1 MALSH
6 AEEQMKKYL
15 AVFAVLVAVS
25 GVFAQTQPVSER
37 RVIEVSG
44 SAEQWI
50 TPDTFTFKITVIERM
65 EKKEKVTIEQQ
76 EALLRSELS
85 KIGIDPAK
93 SLSVYDINSTY
104 FPYKKVRDV
113 LSRKDY
119 RLKLTNI
126 KHISPLV
133 DLIDRL
139 NIGRLSLEDTEHSE
153 ITRFREETKIEAI
166 KAAKHKAAYL
176 LSAIGERP
184 GKAVYVKEIP
194 EEAQRVTIS
203 GVNSNTF
210 AYSNTVRSSTSDDSG
225 DVDLSFSQIR
235 LRYVIGAKFEIE

>member
-1 MALSH
+1 
-6 AEEQMKKYL
+6 MKKYL

-65 EKKEKVTIEQQ
+65 EKKENVTIEQQ

-104 FPYKKVRDV
+104 FPHKKVRDV

-166 KAAKHKAAYL
+166 KAAKLKAAYL

-210 AYSNTVRSSTSDDSG
+210 AYSNNVRGRTSDDSG
-225 DVDLSFSQIR
+225 EPDLSFSQIR
-235 LRYVIGAKFEIE
+235 LRYVIEAKFEIE

>member
-1 MALSH
+1 AAIL
-6 AEEQMKKYL
+6 L
-15 AVFAVLVAVS
+15 AAAFNC
-25 GVFAQTQPVSER
+25 FAQTQPVSER

-85 KIGIDPAK
+85 KIGVDPAK

-104 FPYKKVRDV
+104 FPQKKVRDV

-119 RLKLTNI
+119 RLKLTDI

-194 EEAQRVTIS
+194 
-203 GVNSNTF
+203 
-210 AYSNTVRSSTSDDSG
+210 DDSPRMAVYG
-225 DVDLSFSQIR
+225 LTSGLMSNSINTRVASGNNNDEPDLSFSQIR
-235 LRYVIGAKFEIE
+235 LRYVIEAKFEIE